1 MRDTW
6 KAARVGLMVLL
17 GIVAVLAVF
26 RYVDERSQAGE
37 GYQVYALFNDAQGLI
52 PKSRVVVAGI
62 PVGFID
68 TIGLEGDLARVDM
81 RINDDV
87 VLYEDATVTMR
98 AVSLLGE
105 KVLVINPGSPREPQI
120 EDGAQITVLLE
131 SVGTED
137 VLQEVHAIAQNVRAV
152 SEQLERSFGTDVAG
166 QRMEDALRNLSEALE
181 AANRTIQTNE
191 AVVTR
196 SLANIEEATEEGG
209 PRLVAALDNVQAA
222 TQDLR
227 EIIHNGRPDL
237 ERGVAEVDD
246 TVSSIRRA
254 SERLEEVLADVQQ
267 VTGRTA
273 QGEGTLGRLTSDETL
288 IDEVEG
294 AAAGINNLVG
304 GLARLQTIVELRS
317 EYNFIANT
325 FKTYFSLRLAPRE
338 GRYFLIQ
345 LVDDPRGSVNVTQTT
360 VRRSPALPDEPG
372 EYQETRVTR
381 SDALRFTIQL
391 AKRISFATFR
401 FGIMESTGGLGLDLH
416 VFDDRLEINTDV
428 FAIGVQT
435 LPRVRA
441 RLLFEIVNRLWVV
454 AGVDDALNDSADF
467 FMGLQVR
474 FNDEDLRSLLPF
486 LGGALAGAGN

>member
-6 KAARVGLMVLL
+6 KAARVGLMVLV
-17 GIVAVLAVF
+17 GIGAAIAVF
-26 RYVDERSQAGE
+26 RYVDERSQAGD
-37 GYQVYALFNDAQGLI
+37 GYQLYALFEDAQGLI
-52 PKSRVVVAGI
+52 PKSRVVIAGI

-68 TIGLEGDLARVDM
+68 EIYLQGDKARVDLRIHAGVSIHRDGRIAM
-81 RINDDV
+81 RS
-87 VLYEDATVTMR
+87 
-98 AVSLLGE
+98 VSLLGE
-105 KVLVINPGSPREPQI
+105 RVLVINPGSVRAPLLG
-120 EDGAQITVLLE
+120 DGDEILVSSE
-131 SVGTED
+131 SVGTGD
-137 VLQEVHAIAQNVRAV
+137 VLQEVNAIAENVRQV
-152 SEQLERSFGTDVAG
+152 SEQLARSFGTDEAG
-166 QRMEDALRNLSEALE
+166 VRMESALRNLSEALE
-181 AANRTIQTNE
+181 GANRTIQQNE
-191 AVVTR
+191 EVVRRT
-196 SLANIEEATEEGG
+196 LANIEEATEEGG

-227 EIIHNGRPDL
+227 EIIGQGRPDL

-246 TVSSIRRA
+246 MVASIHRA
-254 SERLEEVLADVQQ
+254 SERLEEVLADVGQ

-273 QGEGTLGRLTSDETL
+273 QGQGTLGRLTSDETL

-294 AAAGINNLVG
+294 VAEGLNNLVG

-317 EYNFIANT
+317 EYNLLANS

-345 LVDDPRGSVNVTQTT
+345 LVDDPRGSVSVTQTT

-372 EYQETRVTR
+372 EYQETRITR
-381 SDALRFTIQL
+381 SDALLFTLQL

-416 VFDDRLEINTDV
+416 FFDDRLEINNDV

-435 LPRVRA
+435 FPRLRA

-474 FNDEDLRSLLPF
+474 FTDDDLRSLLPF
-486 LGGALAGAGN
+486 LGGALGGATN

>member
-26 RYVDERSQAGE
+26 RYVDERSQAGD

-52 PKSRVVVAGI
+52 PKSRVVIAGI

-68 TIGLEGDLARVDM
+68 EIGLEGDLARVDM

-87 VLYEDATVTMR
+87 VLYEDASVIMR

-120 EDGAQITVLLE
+120 EDGDQITVLLE

-191 AVVTR
+191 AVVSR

-254 SERLEEVLADVQQ
+254 SERLEAVLADVQQ

-273 QGEGTLGRLTSDETL
+273 
-288 IDEVEG
+288 
-294 AAAGINNLVG
+294 
-304 GLARLQTIVELRS
+304 
-317 EYNFIANT
+317 
-325 FKTYFSLRLAPRE
+325 
-338 GRYFLIQ
+338 
-345 LVDDPRGSVNVTQTT
+345 
-360 VRRSPALPDEPG
+360 
-372 EYQETRVTR
+372 
-381 SDALRFTIQL
+381 
-391 AKRISFATFR
+391 
-401 FGIMESTGGLGLDLH
+401 
-416 VFDDRLEINTDV
+416 
-428 FAIGVQT
+428 
-435 LPRVRA
+435 RA
-441 RLLFEIVNRLWVV
+441 RAR
-454 AGVDDALNDSADF
+454 SADSRR
-467 FMGLQVR
+467 MR
-474 FNDEDLRSLLPF
+474 R
-486 LGGALAGAGN
+486 